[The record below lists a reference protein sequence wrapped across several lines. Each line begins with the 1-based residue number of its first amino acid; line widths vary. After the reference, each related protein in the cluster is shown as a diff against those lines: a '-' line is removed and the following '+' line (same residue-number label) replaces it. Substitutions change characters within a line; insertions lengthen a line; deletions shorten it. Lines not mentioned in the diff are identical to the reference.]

1 MNIWTDFGLY
11 VKINDFHFS
20 HTLTRTHTYQ
30 KKSKHFYRHDY
41 IKSTLALYQ
50 DINIA

>member
-1 MNIWTDFGLY
+1 MANMLPLR
-11 VKINDFHFS
+11 KINDFHFS
-20 HTLTRTHTYQ
+20 HTAYQ
-30 KKSKHFYRHDY
+30 KSKSKHFYRQDY